1 MAKAIITASYE
12 AQSAWLAGIM
22 DSDGTMGFRVIHNRI
37 NPFAGVTNTS
47 EEFLETISQ
56 LYPGYT
62 CSIGDSFQL
71 TIYKQLIPEFLRRI
85 LPYLI
90 IKKYR
95 AELILKFIDSRS
107 IRKGTSY
114 TQEEIQIFKTY
125 VSLMKKLLPN
135 TNRSAIDRLLKVF
148 EKYERTR
155 LNTYDWL
162 EKLEENKPYTTR
174 DIVKLF
180 GLRYDSTFRILKSL
194 HREGLIQREKRPLLG
209 SGVSSVWIR
218 ISREEVIKEK

>member
-1 MAKAIITASYE
+1 MTASYE
-12 AQSAWLAGIM
+12 AQSTWLAGIM
-22 DSDGTMGFRVIHNRI
+22 DSDGTMGFMVSKNRI
-37 NPFAGVTNTS
+37 NPFAGVSNKS
-47 EEFLETISQ
+47 KEFLETITQ
-56 LYPGYT
+56 LYPGYI

-71 TIYKQLIPEFLRRI
+71 TIYKQLMPEFLRRI

-90 IKKYR
+90 VKKYR

-107 IRKGTSY
+107 IRRGTSY

-125 VSLMKKLLPN
+125 VSLMKELLPN
-135 TNRSAIDRLLKVF
+135 VNRSAIDRLLKVF

-155 LNTYDWL
+155 QSTYDWL
-162 EKLEENKPYTTR
+162 EKLEQNKPYTTR
-174 DIVKLF
+174 DIVNLF

-209 SGVSSVWIR
+209 SGVSSIWIR
-218 ISREEVIKEK
+218 ISKREMMKEK